1 MATEFVASLRPLDL
15 QREMSLGSDPELVQC
30 QPVGADIRGVPLPKY
45 KTAAALAYG
54 YTGAFRIPANL
65 TMGTGLT
72 FKIYLTDDGASAT
85 DLGKK
90 VYVGITPKRII
101 NDETVDID
109 TGGAAEALVSITL
122 STTTLGVAIGSL
134 AIANAALDS
143 LAVGEL
149 ALIRVR
155 RKGTD
160 TTNDTC
166 PGRAVLLGVEV
177 QNT

>member
-1 MATEFVASLRPLDL
+1 VATEFVASLRPLDL
-15 QREMSLGSDPELVQC
+15 QREMTLGSDPELVLC
-30 QPVGADIRGVPLPKY
+30 QPVVGDLRGLPLPKY
-45 KTAAALAYG
+45 KTAAATLQG

-72 FKIYLTDDGASAT
+72 FKIYLTDDGTSAV

-90 VYVGITPKRII
+90 VYIGITAKRII

-109 TGGAAEALVSITL
+109 AGGATEAVLSITL
-122 STTTLGVAIGSL
+122 STTSGGVAIGSM
-134 AIANAALDS
+134 AIAAAALDS

-149 ALIRVR
+149 ALIRIR

-160 TTNDTC
+160 ATNDTC